1 MSTILKFIKPEKIII
16 HKANEF
22 AASFE
27 FKPLEPGFGITIGNS
42 LRRVLLNSLEGYAI
56 SAIKINKINH
66 EFSSIK
72 GVLEDVPEIILN
84 LKQIRFK
91 LNAQDAISQ
100 PQKIEINLKG
110 KTVFTAGMIQDYTAE
125 FSVTNPDLVICNMDA
140 SANLLIELTITR
152 GRGYILAE
160 DHNLKDLTTDHI
172 AIDSIYTPIKNVKY
186 AIENTRVEQRT
197 DFEKLLIDIQTD
209 GTIHPE
215 LALKEAA
222 KILIHH
228 LMVISDE
235 NLTFEVKEE
244 KTLPVIDDKQMQ
256 VKKVLKTPLEDLDL
270 SVRAFNCLKAARINS
285 LIELVQYRSEDLM
298 KFRNFGQKSLT
309 EIEQVLNERGLH
321 FGMDLSKMQMDRED

>member
-91 LNAQDAISQ
+91 LNTQDAISQ

-125 FSVTNPDLVICNMDA
+125 FSVTNSDLVICNMDD
-140 SANLLIELTITR
+140 SSNLLIELTIKR
-152 GRGYILAE
+152 CR
-160 DHNLKDLTTDHI
+160 
-172 AIDSIYTPIKNVKY
+172 
-186 AIENTRVEQRT
+186 
-197 DFEKLLIDIQTD
+197 
-209 GTIHPE
+209 
-215 LALKEAA
+215 
-222 KILIHH
+222 
-228 LMVISDE
+228 
-235 NLTFEVKEE
+235 
-244 KTLPVIDDKQMQ
+244 
-256 VKKVLKTPLEDLDL
+256 
-270 SVRAFNCLKAARINS
+270 
-285 LIELVQYRSEDLM
+285 
-298 KFRNFGQKSLT
+298 
-309 EIEQVLNERGLH
+309 
-321 FGMDLSKMQMDRED
+321 